1 MLFAAGLIKTK
12 IKFLEVYSISLKYLA
27 FESKLFQEIVFKL
40 TVLKIKMRYPKNF
53 GTQT

>member
-1 MLFAAGLIKTK
+1 MTGAISHKNQN
-12 IKFLEVYSISLKYLA
+12 KFIEKFQTLRFLT

-40 TVLKIKMRYPKNF
+40 TVLKIKIRYPKNF